1 MQEDITG
8 LAEFFSTL
16 SQLARERPRS
26 KGGRVSS
33 RIPGSCQLGI
43 CSLHG
48 VHLDPIAE
56 EQIREECRDI
66 VGSDKR
72 LDWVDRASAY

>member
-8 LAEFFSTL
+8 LAEFFYTL
-16 SQLARERPRS
+16 SQLAHERPRS
-26 KGGRVSS
+26 RGELAAAS
-33 RIPGSCQLGI
+33 QDHA
-43 CSLHG
+43 SLASAACTACIS
-48 VHLDPIAE
+48 VLTSK
-56 EQIREECRDI
+56 QIREECRDI